1 MSGESGHLETNALP
15 STKKV
20 IKTLQT
26 SPDRCKRAKAAEE
39 LGTRGDL
46 SAVPALIA
54 ALDDK
59 NDSVIMQ
66 AIRALGAL
74 RDPRAAAPLIERCL
88 WRDLLIDL
96 ASQALFSIGSA
107 SVAPLIAAIED
118 ESRPFNLWA
127 RAKGVLCEITHSK
140 AIPELLIALEH
151 PNRNVRY
158 AASKALA
165 NAFMWP
171 RDASDLRALG
181 KAMRSLREKDDVG
194 QNRQK
199 ELENLAKAYANWMSQ
214 IRRRAE
220 HEHKALQPPPR
231 AFRRPPLGRRS
242 ALANK
247 KMVVGGACK

>member
-1 MSGESGHLETNALP
+1 MSDGSGHLETNASP
-15 STKKV
+15 PTKKL

-39 LGTRGDL
+39 LGLRGDL

-54 ALDDK
+54 ALNDK

-96 ASQALFSIGSA
+96 TSQALFGIGSA

-118 ESRPFNLWA
+118 ESRPFALWK
-127 RAKGVLCEITHSK
+127 RAKGVLSEITHSG
-140 AIPELLIALEH
+140 AIPELLSAIEH

-165 NAFMWP
+165 NAFTWP

-181 KAMRSLREKDDVG
+181 KAMRSLREKEDAG
-194 QNRQK
+194 QNRQE
-199 ELENLAKAYANWMSQ
+199 ELENLGKAYANWISQ
-214 IRRRAE
+214 IKRRAE
-220 HEHKALQPPPR
+220 HEHKVLQAPPPG
-231 AFRRPPLGRRS
+231 FRKPPIGRRS
-242 ALANK
+242 ALAGK
-247 KMVVGGACK
+247 KMILGGVRK